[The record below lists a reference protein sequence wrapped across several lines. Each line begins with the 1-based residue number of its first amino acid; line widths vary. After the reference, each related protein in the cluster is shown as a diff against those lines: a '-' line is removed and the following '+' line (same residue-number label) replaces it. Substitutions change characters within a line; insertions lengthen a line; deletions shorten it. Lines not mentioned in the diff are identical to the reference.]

1 MEPGILF
8 SGALFSLFRPFI
20 DSYVANYFANM
31 EQYLMVGVPVYFV
44 IEGKYNY
51 HLEPY
56 RNLVCGSAGCD
67 LYSLA
72 EQVSR
77 AAEQPEKY
85 ESSNF

>member
-1 MEPGILF
+1 
-8 SGALFSLFRPFI
+8 
-20 DSYVANYFANM
+20 
-31 EQYLMVGVPVYFV
+31 MVGVPVYFV